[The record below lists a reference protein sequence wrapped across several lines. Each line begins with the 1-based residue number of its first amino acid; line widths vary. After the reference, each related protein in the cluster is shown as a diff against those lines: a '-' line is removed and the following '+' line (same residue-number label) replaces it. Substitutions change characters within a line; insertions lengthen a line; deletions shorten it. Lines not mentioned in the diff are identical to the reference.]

1 METVVSSEREMLTHK
16 ASLLCCLLW
25 FKFDCVRW
33 VEPKG
38 SCLPGEAEVAA
49 LGDVV
54 CAKCR
59 SFVVKT
65 RLG

>member
-1 METVVSSEREMLTHK
+1 MLTHK